1 MGIKNIFK
9 ILIFTLSNIL
19 IKNEIRIPFKTN
31 STLNPST
38 KNLNEEELE
47 NYIFNLI
54 HNDIYIDFIYKH
66 KIYQKMK

>member
-31 STLNPST
+31 STFNPST
-38 KNLNEEELE
+38 NNLNEEELE
-47 NYIFNLI
+47 NYIFQTLI
-54 HNDIYIDFIYKH
+54 NE
-66 KIYQKMK
+66 